1 MALKK
6 IEPGASYRLVS
17 DYGVGPGSIP
27 AGADLKVT
35 GIYPPGTPGIGYSN
49 EDTVLAEY
57 DRPGAPPQTIAVA
70 RSVFS
75 QMVKAV

>member
-1 MALKK
+1 VALTK
-6 IEPGASYRLVS
+6 IEPGASYRLID
-17 DYGVGPGSIP
+17 DYGFGPGSIP

-35 GIYPPGTPGIGYSN
+35 GIYPPGTPGIGYCV

-57 DRPGAPPQTIAVA
+57 ERPDGPPQAIAVA
-70 RSVFS
+70 KSVFA